1 MMRPARLAA
10 ALRGRSLRAR
20 AALVVVALLLGA
32 GAVAYERHASANQ
45 AQARG
50 EALFHGAAV
59 MPAQL
64 ATHEE
69 LLPPVATRCSNC
81 HEAPTVTPGR
91 AAADPR
97 PYANALD
104 RASLDAARSRR
115 GGPPSRFDATRLCT
129 LLRTGVD
136 PAQVMLP
143 ATMPRYQATD
153 AQCSDLWAYLM
164 TR

>member
-1 MMRPARLAA
+1 MRSARQAA
-10 ALRGRSLRAR
+10 ARGDRSLRAR
-20 AALVVVALLLGA
+20 AAMLVVALLLGA
-32 GAVAYERHASANQ
+32 GAVAYERHASATK

-50 EALFHGAAV
+50 EALFHGALA

-64 ATHEE
+64 ATHQA
-69 LLPPVATRCSNC
+69 LLPPLATRCSNC
-81 HEAPTVTPGR
+81 HEVPTATPGR

-97 PYANALD
+97 PFANVLD

-143 ATMPRYQATD
+143 ETMPRYQATD
-153 AQCSDLWAYLM
+153 AQCFDLWAYLM